1 MKSAKIDYSRFE
13 EDELI
18 DDGGIDVAFRIRP
31 TPVFYISRH
40 GRFKKC
46 LSRSAAINTLAHFMT
61 QKVFT
66 RANRPSRHPD
76 VKIDRDDK
84 VLWRRGEIREEY
96 WQMQLRCI
104 RRIRR
109 ILAKKRDIQKWKIK
123 HDKLVADYQALNK
136 AKPF

>member
-13 EDELI
+13 ENELI

-31 TPVFYISRH
+31 TPVFYVSRH

-46 LSRSAAINTLAHFMT
+46 LSRETAINRLAHFMT
-61 QKVFT
+61 EKVFE
-66 RANRPSRHPD
+66 RLGKNSRVGEKYLEVNGGINFD
-76 VKIDRDDK
+76 
-84 VLWRRGEIREEY
+84 RGEPSKDYI
-96 WQMQLRCI
+96 LSHSRCV
-104 RRIRR
+104 RRIRLL
-109 ILAKKRDIQKWKIK
+109 LAKKRDIQKWKIK